1 MGNFPFNAM
10 VGSIVYGQPICKGK
24 YTGFRSIK
32 ATDATIPIINTNH
45 NSTSTFMIT
54 TVIII

>member
-1 MGNFPFNAM
+1 MANQF
-10 VGSIVYGQPICKGK
+10 VKEI

-32 ATDATIPIINTNH
+32 ATDATIPIININH
-45 NSTSTFMIT
+45 NSTSTFMIN